1 MNSLQPSYDAVRPE
15 ETMVSFQDR
24 RNRVVVFLLFFLTT
38 IPVFAGLSPEL
49 QAWGDGPVQ
58 WIMTSDEQRAWR
70 KVATDT
76 DAIDFID
83 LFWVRRDP
91 SPGTAINEFRNEFD
105 NRVAFSNK
113 TFKEKKKIGSMSD
126 RGRVYIVLGAAT
138 SMTGAM
144 RGTNAQQGVKS
155 SGGNI
160 DPSGGRQMGERDI
173 WIWEHADARKYDMGR
188 IEVVFIEDPT
198 TRSKRRD
205 PQRTDFG
212 LAGTVAIRKAIVNPE
227 LTSVPAWAPT
237 GGLKPVTTI
246 TIAQMPANDRPV
258 PVAVPVAPPE
268 ASVSFPDE
276 GPAVASNA
284 PGASR
289 LTLLAS
295 GSINARSSTD
305 PFAVKSET
313 SFQAGNDVPW
323 AVQFCSAKAE
333 VPKLTFMLVITGPLD
348 GASTEQM
355 TRRKDAKAERMA
367 AQPGCYVLQGM
378 LPASKLGSGRYKL
391 TVLLDDPVT
400 GDDFTVKREFRIE

>member
-1 MNSLQPSYDAVRPE
+1 
-15 ETMVSFQDR
+15 MVSFQDR
-24 RNRVVVFLLFFLTT
+24 HTSRVVVFLLFFLMAV
-38 IPVFAGLSPEL
+38 PSFAALSPQLEE
-49 QAWGDGPVQ
+49 WGKGPAQ
-58 WIMTSDEQRAWR
+58 WIMTPDEQRAWR
-70 KVATDT
+70 KITTDT
-76 DAIDFID
+76 EAIDFID

-91 SPGTAINEFRNEFD
+91 SPGTAVNEFRNEFD
-105 NRVAFSNK
+105 NRVAFSNR

-138 SMTGAM
+138 NMTGAM
-144 RGTNAQQGVKS
+144 RQTNAQQGVKS
-155 SGGNI
+155 SGGNL

-173 WIWEHADARKYDMGR
+173 WIWEHADARKFDMGR

-212 LAGTVAIRKAIVNPE
+212 LAGAVAIRKAIVNPE
-227 LTSVPAWAPT
+227 LTSVPVWAPS
-237 GGLKPVTTI
+237 GGLNPVTRLSI
-246 TIAQMPANDRPV
+246 SAMPVDARPV
-258 PVAVPVAPPE
+258 PAPPPAPIE

-289 LTLLAS
+289 LTLLAG

-313 SFQAGNDVPW
+313 SFQAGNDLPW

-348 GASTEQM
+348 GASAEQM

-378 LPASKLGSGRYKL
+378 LPASKLNPGRYKL
-391 TVLLDDPVT
+391 TVLLDDPVS
-400 GDDFTVKREFRIE
+400 GEDFTVKREFRIE

>member
-1 MNSLQPSYDAVRPE
+1 
-15 ETMVSFQDR
+15 MVSFQDR
-24 RNRVVVFLLFFLTT
+24 RNRVVVFLLFCLMT
-38 IPVFAGLSPEL
+38 IPALAALSPQLEE
-49 QAWGDGPVQ
+49 WGSGPAQ

-70 KVATDT
+70 KVATDNE
-76 DAIDFID
+76 AIDFID

-105 NRVAFSNK
+105 SRVAFSDR
-113 TFKEKKKIGSMSD
+113 TFKERKKRGAMSD

-138 SMTGAM
+138 NMTGAM
-144 RGTNAQQGVKS
+144 RQSNAQQGVQ
-155 SGGNI
+155 GGSN

-173 WIWEHADARKYDMGR
+173 WIWEHADARKFEMGR

-212 LAGTVAIRKAIVNPE
+212 LAGPVAIRKAIVNPD
-227 LTSVPAWAPT
+227 LTAVPDWAPT
-237 GGLKPVTTI
+237 GGLRPVTRLS
-246 TIAQMPANDRPV
+246 IAQMPVDDRPV
-258 PVAVPVAPPE
+258 PVHPTAPAN
-268 ASVSFPDE
+268 ASVNFPDE

-295 GSINARSSTD
+295 GSIDAHSATD

-313 SFQAGNDVPW
+313 TLKGGSDIPW
-323 AVQFCSAKAE
+323 AVQYCSAKAE
-333 VPKLTFMLVITGPLD
+333 VPKLKFMLVITGPLD
-348 GASTEQM
+348 GTSTEQM
-355 TRRKDAKAERMA
+355 TRQKDAKAERMT
-367 AQPGCYVLQGM
+367 AQPGCYVLQGR
-378 LPASKLGSGRYKL
+378 LPASSLTPGRYKL

-400 GDDFTVKREFRIE
+400 GDAFTVKREFRIE